1 MQRESLSREIR
12 EEGREG
18 GYEGGHE
25 QTAEEETEY
34 TKAPLF
40 GFRSWEPRARP
51 LDHPAPGVGIGN
63 HRDTVF
69 LNCTVLGDGP
79 SGPRRWFRGAG
90 LSWEAIYN
98 FEGIFHPNMTAAR
111 VPSRDFSILLQ
122 GASAEQAGTYYC
134 VKFQRK
140 LNRQYLSGP
149 GTRLRVKANRTSPQE
164 TEFTNEHVDRLF
176 PSDLLSVFTLVVLGL
191 KTMTLA
197 ALLLA
202 LAAYWRRRQ
211 QEDIKTPGPAGLG
224 PP

>member
-1 MQRESLSREIR
+1 MSRQRRKKR
-12 EEGREG
+12 N
-18 GYEGGHE
+18 
-25 QTAEEETEY
+25 T
-34 TKAPLF
+34 P
-40 GFRSWEPRARP
+40 RP
-51 LDHPAPGVGIGN
+51 LSLVSGAGN
-63 HRDTVF
+63 PEPDLWIIQPQELVLATTGDTVF

-79 SGPRRWFRGAG
+79 SGPRRWFRGTG

-98 FEGIFHPNMTAAR
+98 FEGISHPNMTAAR
-111 VPSRDFSILLQ
+111 ASSRDFSILLQ
-122 GASAEQAGTYYC
+122 GASAERAGTYYC

-149 GTRLRVKANRTSPQE
+149 GIRLRVK
-164 TEFTNEHVDRLF
+164 
-176 PSDLLSVFTLVVLGL
+176 DLLSVFTLVVLGL

>member
-1 MQRESLSREIR
+1 MSRQRRKKR
-12 EEGREG
+12 N
-18 GYEGGHE
+18 
-25 QTAEEETEY
+25 T
-34 TKAPLF
+34 P
-40 GFRSWEPRARP
+40 RP
-51 LDHPAPGVGIGN
+51 LSLASGAGDPEPDLWIIQPQELVLATTG
-63 HRDTVF
+63 DTVF

-98 FEGIFHPNMTAAR
+98 FEGISHPNMTAAR
-111 VPSRDFSILLQ
+111 ASSRDFSILLQ
-122 GASAEQAGTYYC
+122 GASAEWAGTYYYC